1 MRAVYPLV
9 SNKLVGKKKGMDLK
23 VHKSTSVK
31 RLKSP
36 PQAVPLRRYMVV
48 DGLGVARAQA
58 IMDERGGVSKDHQIL
73 IVL

>member
-1 MRAVYPLV
+1 M
-9 SNKLVGKKKGMDLK
+9 GKKKRMDLK

-48 DGLGVARAQA
+48 DGLGVAGAGWAASNLGPADPSAPRHRRALQ
-58 IMDERGGVSKDHQIL
+58 R
-73 IVL
+73 